1 MEGDDRW
8 QRFQHISQL
17 INEDDCLEFS
27 LGRLLLPPLLLL
39 FAIKIQ
45 ILVHPQWQ
53 LQVRDTLVHCN
64 KHLGVCAVITLTCF
78 CQRAIVQSVLAF
90 GLASLGCM
98 PHAPHCMPHAPY
110 LSSNALKSASIG
122 FVLRSAFCRRFFVV
136 LFYCLFQLVAS
147 VTCHFFFH
155 FRYAESLRCTVLFPP
170 LPPFHHSPFAQPF
183 QQAAQFQTDNDNVE
197 QIMTRNLLE
206 LWVHILMEFRL
217 IYTDRG
223 CGLASFSRSLSLCA
237 QRAPCCW
244 RFLFVFCSVLRF
256 VPLTR

>member
-27 LGRLLLPPLLLL
+27 LGRLLLPSLLLL
-39 FAIKIQ
+39 FAVKIQ
-45 ILVHPQWQ
+45 IQIHPQWQWQ

-90 GLASLGCM
+90 SLASLGCM

-122 FVLRSAFCRRFFVV
+122 FVLRSV
-136 LFYCLFQLVAS
+136 VAS
-147 VTCHFFFH
+147 FLFFILLPFPACCKCHMSLLFH
-155 FRYAESLRCTVLFPP
+155 FRYAESLRCTVLFPLSP
-170 LPPFHHSPFAQPF
+170 LSATPPSHCLSSRLHNFKL
-183 QQAAQFQTDNDNVE
+183 
-197 QIMTRNLLE
+197 IM
-206 LWVHILMEFRL
+206 IMSSRL
-217 IYTDRG
+217 
-223 CGLASFSRSLSLCA
+223 
-237 QRAPCCW
+237 
-244 RFLFVFCSVLRF
+244 
-256 VPLTR
+256 

>member
-27 LGRLLLPPLLLL
+27 QGRQLLPPLLLF

-45 ILVHPQWQ
+45 IQIHPQWQWQ

-90 GLASLGCM
+90 SLASLACM

-136 LFYCLFQLVAS
+136 FYSIAFSSLLQVSHVTSFFTFDTQNRCVAL
-147 VTCHFFFH
+147 FFFP
-155 FRYAESLRCTVLFPP
+155 FPP
-170 LPPFHHSPFAQPF
+170 FRHSPFALPF

-237 QRAPCCW
+237 QSALCC
-244 RFLFVFCSVLRF
+244 
-256 VPLTR
+256 